1 VDRGRLVAATLHQSS
16 NEYIGRAIH
25 GPLTRP
31 TPASALRCLA
41 PMVLMCDVSSSKRR
55 PGDLQFADKAHAS
68 RKEPPM
74 EVGQRADS
82 RLFGALLTFVWA

>member
-1 VDRGRLVAATLHQSS
+1 
-16 NEYIGRAIH
+16 
-25 GPLTRP
+25 
-31 TPASALRCLA
+31 
-41 PMVLMCDVSSSKRR
+41 MVLMCDVSSSKRR